1 MAPRHITENSIPLS
15 KFPRILLKDSSTRGY
30 KGHPKAVFGQTQKR
44 FSTIPQATSKKSA
57 SSYTLFTSYGHCKS
71 FFSPKLMVNL
81 IVILNIKYTPSE
93 KIIKETAVL

>member
-1 MAPRHITENSIPLS
+1 M
-15 KFPRILLKDSSTRGY
+15 STRGY

-44 FSTIPQATSKKSA
+44 FSTISQATGKKSA
-57 SSYTLFTSYGHCKS
+57 SLYTLFTSHVHCKS

-81 IVILNIKYTPSE
+81 IVILNIKYRPSE